1 LILAGMPIAP
11 AVRTVEL
18 PSPVDTVARLVV
30 ASHAEAWPAEL
41 CRLLTEIFGLDGCLI
56 FRVEPSTEQLRLAG
70 AYPTQPNAGEL
81 RIPYGSEIIG
91 RVGASGVPAVLARDA
106 PRGELSRRMGLG
118 ADGQVSRMCVPA
130 LTPEGATVG
139 VIALHTH
146 RSRTF
151 AQHEVTRAGELAD
164 LVALRLHGDQ
174 LDAELAE
181 SRVQWRAVGS
191 AMVAAQESERRRIAR
206 DLHDGVAQA
215 ITSLNYYLSAAEEA
229 ILAGSPTDGLDKIAQ
244 ARRITDLAV
253 REVRRTA
260 VSLRSPVL
268 DDLGL
273 AAALESLARSVPQL
287 PVRVDATEAAIPEHV
302 ATALFRMAQEAV
314 HNVVKHA
321 GAAHALIRLVVR
333 ADTAILTVSDDGQ
346 GFHHGRPEPNNRYG
360 LVGIRERAAL
370 LGGEVTVHST
380 IGDGTTVRMAV
391 PLGSSR

>member
-1 LILAGMPIAP
+1 
-11 AVRTVEL
+11 
-18 PSPVDTVARLVV
+18 
-30 ASHAEAWPAEL
+30 
-41 CRLLTEIFGLDGCLI
+41 
-56 FRVEPSTEQLRLAG
+56 
-70 AYPTQPNAGEL
+70 
-81 RIPYGSEIIG
+81 
-91 RVGASGVPAVLARDA
+91 
-106 PRGELSRRMGLG
+106 
-118 ADGQVSRMCVPA
+118 
-130 LTPEGATVG
+130 
-139 VIALHTH
+139 
-146 RSRTF
+146 
-151 AQHEVTRAGELAD
+151 
-164 LVALRLHGDQ
+164 
-174 LDAELAE
+174 
-181 SRVQWRAVGS
+181 
-191 AMVAAQESERRRIAR
+191 MVAAQESERRRIAR

-229 ILAGSPTDGLDKIAQ
+229 ILAGSPTDGLEKIAE

-287 PVRVDATEAAIPEHV
+287 PVRVDVVQAAIPEHV

-346 GFHHGRPEPNNRYG
+346 GFHHGRPEPNGRYG
-360 LVGIRERAAL
+360 LVGIRERAGL

-380 IGDGTTVRMAV
+380 IGDGTTVRVEV
-391 PLGSSR
+391 PLGSPG